1 MSSTPLPKQALLQL
15 WLKEHAPGNYA
26 PLFASRAPDF
36 KPTAEAISLLQ
47 RPVVSQGMY
56 LYIVCLGS
64 ESEPTIPVY
73 VGKAANPW
81 KRWNTGHLAAL
92 RQAYRT
98 NIGRYTRWIALF
110 EQHPETLY
118 LMCLHESHIQFPPL
132 PDFPLGVGA
141 VEYQLI
147 SLAAD
152 AYPETLLNDEGVA
165 R

>member
-1 MSSTPLPKQALLQL
+1 MSGTQLSKQQLLQR
-15 WLKEHAPGNYA
+15 WLAEHAPGNYA
-26 PLFASRAPDF
+26 DLFASRAPDF
-36 KPTAEAISLLQ
+36 RPTTEAVALLQ
-47 RPVVSQGMY
+47 RQIASRGMH

-64 ESEPTIPVY
+64 EREPTLPVY

-81 KRWNTGHLAAL
+81 KRWNTGHLQGL

-98 NIGRYTRWIALF
+98 NTGRYTSWLKLF
-110 EQHPETLY
+110 DQHPEPLH
-118 LMCLHESHIQFPPL
+118 LICLHETEILFPPL
-132 PDFPLGVGA
+132 PEFPSGVGA

-152 AYPETLLNDEGVA
+152 AYPETLLNNEGVA